1 MKWHRVFYQVNCF
14 ISELLGSVKNR
25 LVNRWSVSIA
35 FGITIALISI
45 AGLISTLA
53 ADTKVKKPV
62 QLYAAFDC
70 KCLPE
75 ITVRPSEN
83 KQQLLV
89 NISAP
94 SAGCGYKR
102 TKLLIV
108 TFAEMREIKSQI
120 SNQQLENYKFH
131 FLEPR
136 EYAWLDVE
144 GHAIIANISDEDIPS
159 VKFKIACGIYKLA
172 FDEFSLHFDFRQ
184 ESFVGIM
191 EGAVEQKLKEFT
203 IPNEVTFSIEL
214 LPPYELTSSMPDPAS
229 INFNQEFPQLTSNW
243 DENPYYVA
251 YRFNILRG
259 QSDLIAVFGSDERRR
274 VKEMRLIIFS
284 TLFGF
289 GIGLVLEVFVE
300 LLRVKGNTK

>member
-1 MKWHRVFYQVNCF
+1 MKLNRVFYQVNRF

-25 LVNRWSVSIA
+25 IVNRWGVSIA
-35 FGITIALISI
+35 FGIAITLISI

-70 KCLPE
+70 KCLPG
-75 ITVRPSEN
+75 ITIRPSEN
-83 KQQLLV
+83 NQQLLV
-89 NISAP
+89 KIGAP
-94 SAGCGYKR
+94 STGCGYKR

-120 SNQQLENYKFH
+120 ANQQLENYKFH

-136 EYAWLDVE
+136 EYAWSDMD
-144 GHAIIANISDEDIPS
+144 GHAIIANIGDDNFPS
-159 VKFKIACGIYKLA
+159 IEFKIVSGIYKLA
-172 FDEFSLHFDFRQ
+172 FDEFCLHFDFRR
-184 ESFVGIM
+184 EPFFGII
-191 EGAVEQKLKEFT
+191 EDVVEQKLKEFN
-203 IPNEVTFSIEL
+203 IPDEVTFSIEL
-214 LPPYELTSSMPDPAS
+214 LPPYELTSSIPNPAS
-229 INFNQEFPQLTSNW
+229 INFTQEFPQLTSNW

-251 YRFNILRG
+251 YQFNVQRG

-274 VKEMRLIIFS
+274 IKEMRLIIFS

-300 LLRVKGNTK
+300 LLREKGNAK

>member
-1 MKWHRVFYQVNCF
+1 MNLHRVFYRINRL

-25 LVNRWSVSIA
+25 LVNRWGVSIA
-35 FGITIALISI
+35 IGIAITVISI
-45 AGLISTLA
+45 TGLIDTLT
-53 ADTKVKKPV
+53 ADTKIKKPV

-75 ITVRPSEN
+75 ITARPSEN

-89 NISAP
+89 NINAP

-108 TFAEMREIKSQI
+108 AFAEMREIKSHL

-136 EYAWLDVE
+136 EYAWSDVG
-144 GHAIIANISDEDIPS
+144 GHAIIANIGGDDFPS
-159 VKFKIACGIYKLA
+159 IEFKIASGIYKLA

-184 ESFVGIM
+184 ESFVGIL
-191 EGAVEQKLKEFT
+191 EEAVEQKLKEFN
-203 IPNEVTFSIEL
+203 IPDEVNFSIEL

-229 INFNQEFPQLTSNW
+229 INFTQEFPQLTSNLG
-243 DENPYYVA
+243 ENPYYVA
-251 YRFNILRG
+251 YRFNIQRG

-300 LLRVKGNTK
+300 LIKEKGNAN